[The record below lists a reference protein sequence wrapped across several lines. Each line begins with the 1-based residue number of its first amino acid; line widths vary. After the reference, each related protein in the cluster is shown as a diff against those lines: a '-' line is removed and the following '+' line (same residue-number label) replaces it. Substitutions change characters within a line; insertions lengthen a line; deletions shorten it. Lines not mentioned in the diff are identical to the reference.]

1 MACRKVLS
9 LVFVR
14 EASKILLGY
23 KKRGFGQGW
32 WNGFGG
38 KVEKGETIME
48 GALRELKEES
58 GLTGHDLNEIGM
70 LTFEF
75 EGDPV
80 LLEVHVFSTT
90 KYTGQVTESEEM
102 KPQWFDIK
110 DIPFSQMWSDDVY
123 WFPLMLKGSKFK
135 GHFYFKGLH
144 EILRYK
150 LDEVDKIDY

>member
-1 MACRKVLS
+1 MTTRKLLS

-38 KVEKGETIME
+38 KVEKGETIMQ
-48 GALRELKEES
+48 GALRELTEES
-58 GLTGHDLNEIGM
+58 GLIGDSLEEIGL

-90 KYTGQVTESEEM
+90 KFSGKPEETEEM
-102 KPQWFDIK
+102 RPAWFDIQ
-110 DIPFSQMWSDDVY
+110 DIPFKKMWSDDVL

-135 GHFYFKGLH
+135 GYFLFKGLH
-144 EILRYK
+144 DILKYK
-150 LDEVDKIDY
+150 LDEVDKIEY